1 MTSKHLDALTLNAWA
16 DGLLEPDERR
26 QAAAHLAACERC
38 RARAAGQAQMAHLL
52 RHLPAEPPPPL
63 LAHRIVARL
72 GRQPRRRP
80 AWALPA
86 STAQAALTWLSAAA
100 ALVGLALVVLAW
112 PDVARLMAAAA
123 GASVPA
129 ANLTALL
136 DLPADTL
143 GALANSTFDWASVL
157 TGGAGV
163 ALMTGLVL
171 LTAGAFGGL
180 IQLLRPAAG
189 YAPAAG

>member
-26 QAAAHLAACERC
+26 QAAAHLAACDRC

-52 RHLPAEPPPPL
+52 RHLPAEPPPPF

-72 GRQPRRRP
+72 ARQPRRRP

-86 STAQAALTWLSAAA
+86 ATAQAALTWLSAAA

-112 PDVARLMAAAA
+112 PDVARLIAA
-123 GASVPA
+123 GAGLPS
-129 ANLTALL
+129 ANLAALL

-180 IQLLRPAAG
+180 IQLLRPAPG
-189 YAPAAG
+189 YAPAAS

>member
-1 MTSKHLDALTLNAWA
+1 M
-16 DGLLEPDERR
+16 
-26 QAAAHLAACERC
+26 
-38 RARAAGQAQMAHLL
+38 
-52 RHLPAEPPPPL
+52 
-63 LAHRIVARL
+63 
-72 GRQPRRRP
+72 
-80 AWALPA
+80 
-86 STAQAALTWLSAAA
+86 
-100 ALVGLALVVLAW
+100 GLALVVLAW

-123 GASVPA
+123 GASVPSA
-129 ANLTALL
+129 SLTALL

-180 IQLLRPAAG
+180 IQLLRPAPG
-189 YAPAAG
+189 YAPAAS